1 MQKIKKTI
9 FLLAMFFLLLPLQ
22 SNATESD
29 VNMYLFYRDGCSHCD
44 ALKEALDEIKTEYPN
59 LKVHMFEVGRSFEN
73 STLMGRASNLLDANA
88 TGVPFSIIGTKTFT
102 GYSEAIT
109 RGQIEYAIELY
120 SGIFSYSDPVGE
132 MLGIVTDSGT
142 LTYEEIINNNNDK
155 KDYSIDLPF
164 PGQTVAKDLSLP
176 IISIILGILDGFN
189 PCAMWVLLFLISVLL
204 GMKDRKRM
212 WILGSTFLITSAVIY
227 LIFMLVWL
235 NVAIF
240 IGALWWV
247 QLLIGLF
254 ALAGGYLNL
263 RAYARTKE
271 DGCEIVDERKRTKMF
286 TKIKKFTSEKS
297 FLLALIGI
305 VTLAISVNFIELTCS
320 AGLPVIFANIL
331 AMNNL
336 STIEYSFYI
345 FLYILFF
352 LLDDLIIFFIAMFT
366 LKLTGISNKYGK
378 YSHLIGG
385 ILMIIIGILL
395 IFKPEWLMFNF

>member
-164 PGQTVAKDLSLP
+164 TGQTEAKDLSLP